1 MILFKSVFNILTIII
16 LVSPFFACQ
25 TLQDN
30 PKETGGTLL
39 GAGLGALI
47 GSNVGSGKGQLTAV
61 ALGALVGAWAGSEV
75 GKSLDKADRAFA
87 EKNAQ
92 ESLEYAQVGQKQAWR
107 NPDSGNSGDF
117 TPTRTYQTEKNKD
130 CREFITT
137 IYVGGEKETGTG
149 RACRHP
155 DGTWKIVK

>member
-1 MILFKSVFNILTIII
+1 MNFLKYVFNISAIII
-16 LVSPFFACQ
+16 FIVPLFACQ
-25 TLQDN
+25 TLQN
-30 PKETGGTLL
+30 SPKETGGTLL

-75 GKSLDKADRAFA
+75 GKSLDKADRLFA

-92 ESLEYAQVGQKQAWR
+92 DSLEYAQVGQKQTWQ
-107 NPDSGNSGDF
+107 NPDSGNSGTF
-117 TPTRTYQTEKNKD
+117 TPTRTYQTKNMQD

-137 IYVGGEKETGTG
+137 IYVAGKKETATG
-149 RACRHP
+149 RACRNK
-155 DGTWKIVK
+155 DGTWKIVQ

>member
-1 MILFKSVFNILTIII
+1 MNFFKSVFNVLTIIV
-16 LVSPFFACQ
+16 LVVPFLSCQ
-25 TLQDN
+25 TIQDN

-75 GKSLDKADRAFA
+75 GKSLDRADRAFA

-92 ESLEYAQVGQKQAWR
+92 ESLEYAKLGQKQAWS
-107 NPDSGNSGDF
+107 NPDSGNSGTF
-117 TPTRTYQTEKNKD
+117 TPTRTYKIENNQD

-137 IYVGGEKETGTG
+137 IYVSGKEETATG
-149 RACRHP
+149 RACRNK
-155 DGTWKIVK
+155 DGTWKIVQ